1 MLYLNETE
9 IESLVKMPDVMRVV
23 EDCFRLQGQGK
34 ATNQP
39 RRRVYV
45 PDGMMHVMFA
55 SLMRENE
62 GYLGLKT
69 YTAFPG
75 IGVRFIFLLWDANS
89 SELLSLMEAN
99 LLGQLRTGAASGIA
113 AKYMANESIEEA
125 GLIGTGRQA
134 GTQLEAICLARNIKN
149 FKPNVIFNALH
160 GQFGEDG
167 YIQTILERFKIPYTH
182 SGVIASSIAMDKEIS
197 KKIFIKNKI
206 NTPKFF
212 TYSYDVKNEDLIKKI
227 KKKLRFPVVVKP
239 LNEGSSVNVY
249 ICNEK
254 NIIKILNSIK
264 QYKKV
269 MIEEFIG
276 GREIQVA
283 IMGNKKLGA
292 IELKPKRKFYDYQ
305 AKYNS
310 SAKTEHIIPV
320 DLPKGKMDIVMN
332 MAYKA
337 HKVIGCMG
345 VTRSDFKFF
354 NNKFYLLEINTQPGM
369 TKLSLV
375 PEIAAYRGISF
386 LELIEWIMQDA
397 SKKK

>member
-1 MLYLNETE
+1 MKKKILIISGGLSKERLISLDTGQQVAKELKKNGYRVKITE
-9 IESLVKMPDVMRVV
+9 P
-23 EDCFRLQGQGK
+23 
-34 ATNQP
+34 N
-39 RRRVYV
+39 
-45 PDGMMHVMFA
+45 
-55 SLMRENE
+55 N
-62 GYLGLKT
+62 
-69 YTAFPG
+69 
-75 IGVRFIFLLWDANS
+75 
-89 SELLSLMEAN
+89 N
-99 LLGQLRTGAASGIA
+99 LE
-113 AKYMANESIEEA
+113 K
-125 GLIGTGRQA
+125 
-134 GTQLEAICLARNIKN
+134 NIKF

-212 TYSYDVKNEDLIKKI
+212 TYSYDVKNNDLIKKI
-227 KKKLRFPVVVKP
+227 KKKLRFPVIVKP

-249 ICNEK
+249 ICNVK
-254 NIIKILNSIK
+254 NIIKTLNSIK

-292 IELKPKRKFYDYQ
+292 IELKPKRKFYDYK

-320 DLPKGKMDIVMN
+320 DLPKDKMNMVMN
-332 MAYKA
+332 IAYKA
-337 HKVIGCMG
+337 HKEIGCQG

-375 PEIAAYRGISF
+375 PEIAAFKGISF
-386 LELIEWIMQDA
+386 IKLIEWILKDA
-397 SKKK
+397 STKK

>member
-1 MLYLNETE
+1 MSGGISKERL
-9 IESLVKMPDVMRVV
+9 ISLDT
-23 EDCFRLQGQGK
+23 GQ
-34 ATNQP
+34 Q
-39 RRRVYV
+39 V
-45 PDGMMHVMFA
+45 
-55 SLMRENE
+55 
-62 GYLGLKT
+62 
-69 YTAFPG
+69 
-75 IGVRFIFLLWDANS
+75 
-89 SELLSLMEAN
+89 
-99 LLGQLRTGAASGIA
+99 
-113 AKYMANESIEEA
+113 ANELKKNGYKVKITEPNNN
-125 GLIGTGRQA
+125 
-134 GTQLEAICLARNIKN
+134 LEKNIKF

-197 KKIFIKNKI
+197 KKLFIKNKI

-212 TYSYDVKNEDLIKKI
+212 TYSYDTKNEGLINKI

-254 NIIKILNSIK
+254 NIIKILNLIK

-269 MIEEFIG
+269 MIEQFIG

-310 SAKTEHIIPV
+310 SAKTEHIIPIN
-320 DLPKGKMDIVMN
+320 LPKGKMDMVMN
-332 MAYKA
+332 MAYRA
-337 HKVIGCMG
+337 HKVIGCRG
-345 VTRSDFKFF
+345 ITRSDFKFF
-354 NNKFYLLEINTQPGM
+354 NDKFYLLEINTQPGM

-375 PEIAAYRGISF
+375 PEIAAYEGMSF
-386 LELIEWIMQDA
+386 LKLIEWILNDA

>member
-1 MLYLNETE
+1 LKKKILIISGGISKERL
-9 IESLVKMPDVMRVV
+9 ISLDT
-23 EDCFRLQGQGK
+23 GQ
-34 ATNQP
+34 Q
-39 RRRVYV
+39 V
-45 PDGMMHVMFA
+45 
-55 SLMRENE
+55 
-62 GYLGLKT
+62 
-69 YTAFPG
+69 
-75 IGVRFIFLLWDANS
+75 
-89 SELLSLMEAN
+89 
-99 LLGQLRTGAASGIA
+99 
-113 AKYMANESIEEA
+113 ANELKKNGYRVKITEPDNN
-125 GLIGTGRQA
+125 
-134 GTQLEAICLARNIKN
+134 LEKNIK
-149 FKPNVIFNALH
+149 FFRPNVIFNALH

-182 SGVIASSIAMDKEIS
+182 SGAIASSIAMDKEIS